1 MTETAPAVQQPT
13 KQFGT
18 FLGVF
23 TPSVLTILG
32 VMMYLRFGW
41 VLGNLGLPLTLLL
54 VLMASGITFTT
65 CLSSSAIST
74 NMRVGVGGEYYMI
87 SRSVGLEIG
96 GAVGIPLFLCR
107 TLSLTLYAFGLA
119 ESIAP
124 FWPAFWGPAPIQLI
138 AAVVIL
144 IATAVA
150 GKSADLSLKLQL
162 PIMVLVAAS
171 LLALAAGVLSGGL
184 QQPEL
189 SPHFD
194 RSAPQ
199 GFWFVFAVFF
209 PAVTG
214 FGVGIGMSGD
224 LKDPKRSIPK
234 GTILAVITGT
244 ITYLAILTLLS
255 LTGKVSGTELA
266 AIDPSAPPVWTKIAF
281 LGAVLIYP
289 GMWGAILS
297 SAFGSILGGP
307 RVLQALA
314 MDRLAPSFLG
324 KTSRT
329 GQPTIATWITG
340 GIALSAVLLG
350 NLNAVGRW
358 VTIFFL
364 TLYIVINLSA
374 ALEKIVGDISY
385 RPTINVPWIVSLLG
399 ALGGSLVMFLI
410 NPLAGVIAVTFELIL
425 YSILRRRALRASW
438 GDVRAGMWSAIAR
451 FALINLQKKEQ
462 HARNWR
468 PNILLFSANPLQRM
482 MLTRMAN
489 WFNQNRGVV
498 TVCQTIEGEVEENI
512 GDIKRTLRKMRKE
525 FRLQQV
531 QAFPEVHVTPD
542 FESGVIGIV
551 QANGFAGMQ
560 SNTVMFGWPE
570 ETQKIIRLIRMVS
583 AITSIRRNT
592 ILASLPPYLTVSQ
605 EGRIDVWWRGLENNG
620 ALMLML
626 AHLLTLNPAWR
637 RTRLYV
643 RSIVDAA
650 ADRTPMEAKIN
661 NMMEEARIAAVADV
675 IVKERDTSYI
685 DMIHNASTAA
695 DIVFLGLGLPEPGR
709 EEEFAERLRIMVSGL
724 PAVIMV
730 RSAESL
736 IGQLIE

>member
-1 MTETAPAVQQPT
+1 
-13 KQFGT
+13 
-18 FLGVF
+18 
-23 TPSVLTILG
+23 
-32 VMMYLRFGW
+32 
-41 VLGNLGLPLTLLL
+41 
-54 VLMASGITFTT
+54 
-65 CLSSSAIST
+65 
-74 NMRVGVGGEYYMI
+74 MI

-124 FWPAFWGPAPIQLI
+124 FWPAGWGPPPIQLL
-138 AAVVIL
+138 AAGVIL

-162 PIMVLVAAS
+162 PIMVAVAAS
-171 LLALAAGVLSGGL
+171 LIALAIGVLSGGL

-189 SPHFD
+189 TPHFE
-194 RSAPQ
+194 RSAPG

-224 LKDPKRSIPK
+224 LKDPKKSIPK

-244 ITYLAILTLLS
+244 IVYLSILTLLS
-255 LTGKVSGTELA
+255 LSAKVNGTDLA
-266 AIDPSAPPVWTKIAF
+266 GIDPSAPPVWTKIAF
-281 LGAVLIYP
+281 LGAVLVYP

-297 SAFGSILGGP
+297 SAIGSILGGP

-314 MDRLAPSFLG
+314 RDRLAPSFLG
-324 KTSRT
+324 RTSKT

-340 GIALSAVLLG
+340 AIALAAVSLG
-350 NLNAVGRW
+350 DLNAVGRW

-385 RPTINVPWIVSLLG
+385 RPTINVPWIISLLG
-399 ALGGSLVMFLI
+399 ALGGFLVMFLI
-410 NPLAGVIAVTFELIL
+410 NPLACIVAVTIELAL
-425 YSILRRRALRASW
+425 YLFLRRRALRASW

-451 FALINLQKKEQ
+451 FALINLQKKER

-489 WFNQNRGVV
+489 WFNQNRGIV
-498 TVCQTIEGEVEENI
+498 TVCQTIEGEVEKNI
-512 GDIKRTLRKMRKE
+512 GDIRTNLRKMREE

-531 QAFPEVHVTPD
+531 QAFPEVHVTQD
-542 FESGVIGIV
+542 FASGILGVV

-570 ETQKIIRLIRMVS
+570 DTGKIIRLIRMVR
-583 AITSIRRNT
+583 AITSIKRNT
-592 ILASLPPYLTVSQ
+592 LLASLPPSLNVNP
-605 EGRIDVWWRGLENNG
+605 EGKIDVWWRGMEHNG

-637 RTRLYV
+637 RTVLYV
-643 RSIVDAA
+643 RSIVDT
-650 ADRTPMEAKIN
+650 DRDRRVMEEKISS
-661 NMMEEARIAAVADV
+661 MMEEARISAIADV
-675 IVKERDTSYI
+675 VVKEENTSYI
-685 DMIHNASTAA
+685 EMIHAASA
-695 DIVFLGLGLPEPGR
+695 DAEIVFIGLGLPEP
-709 EEEFAERLRIMVSGL
+709 EDEQEFAERLRLMVSGL

-730 RSAESL
+730 RGAESL